1 MTLSVPV
8 SLTPEEQAALQAQAQ
23 AQGLS
28 VDSFLRKAVL
38 QVMATAPEASQEQ
51 LSFAEWQK
59 EFEAWLDGVPSVR
72 TLSDHAISR
81 EGIYT
86 REDEWR

>member
-1 MTLSVPV
+1 MTLTVPV
-8 SLTPEEQAALQAQAQ
+8 PLTPDEQAALQAQAK

-28 VDSFLRKAVL
+28 VDSLLRKAVL
-38 QVMATAPEASQEQ
+38 QVIAAAPEASQEPP
-51 LSFAEWQK
+51 SFAEWQK
-59 EFEAWLDGVPSVR
+59 EFEAWLDGLP
-72 TLSDHAISR
+72 TLPTLADKAISR